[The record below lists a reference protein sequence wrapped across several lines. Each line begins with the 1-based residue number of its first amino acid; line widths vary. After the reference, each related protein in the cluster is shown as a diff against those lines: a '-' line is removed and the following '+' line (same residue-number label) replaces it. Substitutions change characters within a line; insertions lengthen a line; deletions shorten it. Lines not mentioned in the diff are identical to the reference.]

1 MTGRIFKELLRRPTG
16 LSALCVLCLL
26 YLAAIFAGFLAPYTT
41 NEQNLTQTYH
51 PPTKIFWHNGGL
63 HAQAYERI
71 DPSTAEY
78 RAIDGQ
84 SYPIGFF
91 VEGFPYKLF
100 GLFSVKTHLFGIS
113 ETAAGPPAAGPTKP
127 TMATAE
133 DTTADDTPAASAT
146 TTSTATTSA
155 ATANA
160 NADAAAVQ
168 PQSAAIDGEAAPAPR
183 PRIYLLGSDST
194 GRDVFSRLLYGSR
207 ISLTI
212 GLVGISITT
221 ALGFLIG
228 GLSGYFGGRFDFVA
242 MRGVEFLMAI
252 PGLYLLLALR
262 SALAPY
268 FVQFGSDAM
277 FLLIVAILSL
287 IGWAGAARVLRG
299 LSLSLSRQQFVLA
312 AESMGQRPLAILCKH
327 ILPNLA
333 SYLLVAAMLSIPG
346 YILGEAA
353 LSFLGLGIQEP
364 AASWGLMLSQTQD
377 VKVFY
382 LNFWWLLSPGAAI
395 VVTVMAFNVLG
406 NSLRD
411 IIAPK

>member
-16 LSALCVLCLL
+16 LCALCVLALL
-26 YLAAIFAGFLAPYTT
+26 YSAAVFAGFLAPYTT
-41 NEQNLTQTYH
+41 NEQNLAQTYH
-51 PPTKIFWHNGGL
+51 PPTKIFWQGGGL
-63 HAQAYERI
+63 RVQAYERT

-78 RAIDGQ
+78 RAIEGQ
-84 SYPIGFF
+84 SHPLGFF

-100 GLFSVKTHLFGIS
+100 GLIPVKTHLFGIRQ
-113 ETAAGPPAAGPTKP
+113 
-127 TMATAE
+127 ATE
-133 DTTADDTPAASAT
+133 KTPAPAT
-146 TTSTATTSA
+146 RA
-155 ATANA
+155 A
-160 NADAAAVQ
+160 
-168 PQSAAIDGEAAPAPR
+168 PHPAAPAGADYAGSARTDAARSAAAQTGFVQTDAAITSVLPR
-183 PRIYLLGSDST
+183 VYLLGSDST

-212 GLVGISITT
+212 GLIGISITT
-221 ALGFLIG
+221 LLGLLVG

-268 FVQFGSDAM
+268 FVRFGSDAM
-277 FLLIVAILSL
+277 YLMIVAILSL
-287 IGWAGAARVLRG
+287 IGWAGTARVLRG

-312 AESMGQRPLAILCKH
+312 AESMGQRPLAILRKH

-364 AASWGLMLSQTQD
+364 AASWGLMLSQAQD
-377 VKVFY
+377 IKVFY